1 MKRKLHV
8 ISCPRSRQ
16 RVWFGDTGLA
26 VPPRASLL
34 ILQTAGSFTC
44 VLQTL
49 QYMFRKANCPCRRII
64 RVDTEE
70 SCNPLH
76 YVSTAAPYYAAFRTT
91 AAAAIFICV
100 VLKAV
105 FWGACHYLTNRFQME
120 APVAPSRSLQEASVG
135 MAEAFAKPS
144 RSLLGGFSKPSA
156 PATSS

>member
-1 MKRKLHV
+1 MDCQRAPSNWGHKKPPVGSSCSHHPKRSRCLERKAIRHLINSPARGHLMKRKLHV

-26 VPPRASLL
+26 VPPRVSLL

-64 RVDTEE
+64 RVGTGE

-76 YVSTAAPYYAAFRTT
+76 YVSTAAPYAAFRTT
-91 AAAAIFICV
+91 AAAAIFA
-100 VLKAV
+100 L
-105 FWGACHYLTNRFQME
+105 Y
-120 APVAPSRSLQEASVG
+120 
-135 MAEAFAKPS
+135 
-144 RSLLGGFSKPSA
+144 
-156 PATSS
+156 